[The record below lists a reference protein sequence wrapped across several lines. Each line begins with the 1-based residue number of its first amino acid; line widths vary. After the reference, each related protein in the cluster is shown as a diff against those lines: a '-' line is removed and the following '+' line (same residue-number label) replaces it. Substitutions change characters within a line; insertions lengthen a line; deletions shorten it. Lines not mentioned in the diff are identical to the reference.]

1 VNRSPN
7 LVRTNHTVPYGTD
20 LHIAAFQAFHA
31 RLPSLNPPQDNLR
44 YSLRDNSLTSVR
56 KTDSTPRSHLENEDD
71 DEYEDEV
78 SVSLYR
84 YWRLNTGVRIV
95 TKELDIF
102 VGEFFQGCGDAA
114 KLE

>member
-1 VNRSPN
+1 
-7 LVRTNHTVPYGTD
+7 VPYGTG
-20 LHIAAFQAFHA
+20 LSFIRFPGISYRATIAQ
-31 RLPSLNPPQDNLR
+31 SPQDNLR

-56 KTDSTPRSHLENEDD
+56 KIDSTPRSHLENEDD